1 MKHVIRSPFAFSIQ
15 NSRDEFLTPFSSIF
29 DEIFETNFPQFK
41 QDCGIQFSKM
51 TYPKV
56 DIEDLETEVK
66 ITAEIAGWDSKDI
79 SVEVENSILSIS
91 GSSTVNKDEKNEKK
105 YLLKELK
112 RSSFRRT
119 FTLSDKL
126 DLNSIKA
133 TFDNGLLNIKIL
145 KKVKEEPKET
155 KIKIEIK

>member
-1 MKHVIRSPFAFSIQ
+1 MKTLIRSPFTFALQ

-29 DEIFETNFPQFK
+29 DEILESNFPQFK
-41 QDCGIQFSKM
+41 HDCGIQFSKM

-56 DIEDLETEVK
+56 DIEDLENEIV
-66 ITAEIAGWDSKDI
+66 ITAEIAGWDPRDI
-79 SVEVENSILSIS
+79 SLEVENSILSIS
-91 GSSTVNKDEKNEKK
+91 GKTLAEKEKDDKR

-126 DLNSIKA
+126 DLNSISA
-133 TFDNGLLNIKIL
+133 TFDKGLLNITIH
-145 KKVKEEPKET
+145 KKVKEDTKET
-155 KIKIEIK
+155 KIQIKVK